1 MSCQEREDHSHHH
14 HRNPQLCKAK
24 PETFQLLSHEHK
36 LYVLGNEAEEGERER
51 KRKRKRRKL
60 FQCLKLEIQVK
71 KKQNQILSSGVLD
84 FHEKMKFQKEKREK
98 EGDICLG
105 S

>member
-1 MSCQEREDHSHHH
+1 MSCQEREDHSHHHH

-24 PETFQLLSHEHK
+24 PETFQLSSHEHK
-36 LYVLGNEAEEGERER
+36 LYVLGNEAEEGERE
-51 KRKRKRRKL
+51 RKRKRRKL